1 MCFID
6 ITIGKLS
13 LNGKRGQLMR
23 FKKIGF
29 ALGIFI
35 LGINVIL
42 ASPTNIIAS
51 QDSSSLNFVGR
62 IDTVIADSE
71 PPSLLITQPENLSF
85 VSGWFFLSVIATDN
99 DSIDKVVF
107 RNLNSQSTYSVM
119 SQNETDLSRYR
130 AVVDS
135 RAYQNGVNFIEIVAN
150 DTSNNINRSVLLIAV
165 QNLEAEAD
173 VYAYNVTGLTEDCP
187 CLDDDNTSLFWKS
200 VGAHSVEEFGGYVK
214 FSHNFTHFFTLIV
227 YDSSLSWV
235 SIQFDNDGDG
245 ICMENGEDL
254 WWFSEGQEESD
265 YTAIDFATPQEDT
278 VQDVIFEAG
287 NLVGNQSNFK
297 FFEIVRPF
305 VTSEPEDI
313 VFRFGTPIAIIFASS
328 ELHQG
333 GVRANFTIA
342 FKSQPPIDITNTTSP
357 FGTLPPGMNIRQDLV
372 LYGGVGLI
380 LNVTLII
387 GLIIYDRKRG
397 K

>member
-1 MCFID
+1 
-6 ITIGKLS
+6 
-13 LNGKRGQLMR
+13 MR
-23 FKKIGF
+23 FNKIGF

-35 LGINVIL
+35 LGINVIIV
-42 ASPTNIIAS
+42 SPTSINAS
-51 QDSSSLNFVGR
+51 QDSSSLNYVAR
-62 IDTVIADSE
+62 IDTVKADIE
-71 PPSLLITQPENLSF
+71 PPSLLITEPENLSI
-85 VSGWFFLSVIATDN
+85 VSGWFFLSAIATDN

-107 RNLNSQSTYSVM
+107 RNINSQSTYTVM
-119 SQNETDLSRYR
+119 SQNETDLSSFR
-130 AVVDS
+130 AIVDS
-135 RAYQNGVNFIEIVAN
+135 RTYQNGVNFIEIIAN
-150 DTSNNINRSVLLIAV
+150 DTSNNINRSVLLIGV

-187 CLDDDNTSLFWKS
+187 CLNDDNTSIFWNS
-200 VGAHSVEEFGGYVK
+200 VESHSVLEFGGYVK

-235 SIQFDNDGDG
+235 SLEFDNDGDG

-254 WWFSEGQEESD
+254 WWFSEMQETSD
-265 YTAIDFATPQEDT
+265 YTAMDFSQPQLDT

-287 NLVGNQSNFK
+287 NMVGNESNFK

-305 VTSEPEDI
+305 VTSEPEDV
-313 VFRFGTPIAIIFASS
+313 VFQFGAPIAIIFASS
-328 ELHQG
+328 ALHQG

-342 FKSQPPIDITNTTSP
+342 FKSQPPIDLTNTTSP
-357 FGTLPPGMNIRQDLV
+357 FGTLPPGVNIIQDLV

-387 GLIIYDRKRG
+387 GLVFYDRKRG